1 MTVNDIRKSGL
12 LEYYVLGLLSEAQ
25 LREVE
30 GYLVEFPELQKDLLE
45 IQGSMQIFAQKQG
58 VAPARSLKSDII
70 KNIRNVGSKEP
81 VESKMQN
88 DIKGSSKSPK
98 SKSNLGNVLSV
109 VFALATLAAA
119 YFAYSKYD
127 ENKNLESSYA
137 VLQKECDEKEAELLE
152 KIEIF
157 DALNNPKNRI
167 LSMTPTEAYQE
178 TDLIFH
184 TNIENKKN
192 YIQIRNLPEIADNQA
207 FQLWSLKG
215 GDSAPIPLTV
225 FKDGDNYIVEVDFEN
240 GTGTYAITIEK
251 EGGVESPTLSRLI
264 GTVNV

>member
-1 MTVNDIRKSGL
+1 MTVNDIRKSGM

-30 GYLVEFPELQKDLLE
+30 GYLVAFPELKKDLLE
-45 IQGSMQIFAQKQG
+45 IQGTMQLFAQKQG
-58 VAPARSLKSDII
+58 IAPKSSLKDDII
-70 KNIRNVGSKEP
+70 KNIRDNGSKTP
-81 VESKMQN
+81 IESKTQIDN
-88 DIKGSSKSPK
+88 KKAPDTTKN
-98 SKSNLGNVLSV
+98 KSNLGNSLAV

-119 YFAYSKYD
+119 YFAYTKYD
-127 ENKNLESSYA
+127 ENQNLESSYTI
-137 VLQKECDEKEAELLE
+137 LQKECDEKESELLE

-184 TNIENKKN
+184 TNSENRKN

>member
-58 VAPARSLKSDII
+58 IAPTRSLKSDII
-70 KNIRNVGSKEP
+70 KNIRDEGSKTP
-81 VESKMQN
+81 VESKMQT
-88 DIKGSSKSPK
+88 DKKEAAKSANN
-98 SKSNLGNVLSV
+98 KSNIGNALAV

-119 YFAYSKYD
+119 YFAYNKYD
-127 ENKNLESSYA
+127 ENQNLESSYT
-137 VLQKECDEKEAELLE
+137 VLQKECEEKESELLE
-152 KIEIF
+152 KLEIF
-157 DALNNPKNRI
+157 DALNNPKNKI
-167 LSMTPTEAYQE
+167 LTMTPTEGYQE

-184 TNIENKKN
+184 TNSESKKN